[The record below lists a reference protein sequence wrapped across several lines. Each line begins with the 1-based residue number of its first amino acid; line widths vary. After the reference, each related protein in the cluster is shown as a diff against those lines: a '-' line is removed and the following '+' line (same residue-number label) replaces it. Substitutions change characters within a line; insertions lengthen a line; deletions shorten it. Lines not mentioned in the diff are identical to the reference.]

1 MTSNRH
7 DAIRTQSVCLS
18 RRSML
23 GACLIASFGGSILL
37 TGCGEDAAKKTAAA
51 PAGAPAAGAAA
62 ATNIAKKIGIV
73 QLITHEALDD
83 AVRGFRERLTELGY
97 ALDGAAGKDG
107 KAATIDLQNAH
118 GDTATLQAIVSRF
131 VSNDCDLI
139 YAVST
144 PALQAAARATRTI
157 PIVATA
163 VTSFER
169 AKVVK
174 SDAKPGGNVTGVS
187 NAGPID
193 KQLELL
199 LSMLPQDAAPA
210 VGVLYTASE
219 DNSLVQVERLRAA
232 AEKKGVK
239 LVETA
244 VASVNDIQQAVTSLS
259 GKVAGL
265 WFPTDNV
272 LAAGTSILAKAA
284 KDAKIPTIPGD
295 EALIRGGCLA
305 TIAVDYY
312 TLGRMSGTMAAD
324 ILEGKSKPA
333 DMAIQTQDAQKPLI
347 NLATAKAIGLKIP
360 EDILKNAA
368 VIEK

>member
-1 MTSNRH
+1 M
-7 DAIRTQSVCLS
+7 
-18 RRSML
+18 
-23 GACLIASFGGSILL
+23 
-37 TGCGEDAAKKTAAA
+37 
-51 PAGAPAAGAAA
+51 
-62 ATNIAKKIGIV
+62 
-73 QLITHEALDD
+73 
-83 AVRGFRERLTELGY
+83 
-97 ALDGAAGKDG
+97 
-107 KAATIDLQNAH
+107 
-118 GDTATLQAIVSRF
+118 
-131 VSNDCDLI
+131 
-139 YAVST
+139 
-144 PALQAAARATRTI
+144 ARATRDI

-163 VTSFER
+163 VTSFEA

-174 SDAKPGGNVTGVS
+174 TNEKPGTNVTGVS
-187 NAGPID
+187 NIGPIAR
-193 KQLELL
+193 QLDLFL
-199 LSMLPQDAAPA
+199 ALTGNAKT
-210 VGVLYTASE
+210 VGVLFNAGE
-219 DNSLVQVERLRAA
+219 VNSAFQVEIFKKAA
-232 AEKKGVK
+232 AAKGVEV
-239 LVETA
+239 LEATVS
-244 VASVNDIQQAVTSLS
+244 SVNDIQQAVTSLS

-347 NLATAKAIGLKIP
+347 NLATAKAIGLTIP

-368 VIEK
+368 VIEQ

>member
-1 MTSNRH
+1 M
-7 DAIRTQSVCLS
+7 
-18 RRSML
+18 
-23 GACLIASFGGSILL
+23 
-37 TGCGEDAAKKTAAA
+37 
-51 PAGAPAAGAAA
+51 
-62 ATNIAKKIGIV
+62 
-73 QLITHEALDD
+73 
-83 AVRGFRERLTELGY
+83 
-97 ALDGAAGKDG
+97 
-107 KAATIDLQNAH
+107 
-118 GDTATLQAIVSRF
+118 
-131 VSNDCDLI
+131 
-139 YAVST
+139 
-144 PALQAAARATRTI
+144 
-157 PIVATA
+157 
-163 VTSFER
+163 
-169 AKVVK
+169 
-174 SDAKPGGNVTGVS
+174 
-187 NAGPID
+187 
-193 KQLELL
+193 
-199 LSMLPQDAAPA
+199 
-210 VGVLYTASE
+210 
-219 DNSLVQVERLRAA
+219 
-232 AEKKGVK
+232 
-239 LVETA
+239 
-244 VASVNDIQQAVTSLS
+244 NDIQQAVTSLS

>member
-1 MTSNRH
+1 MTH
-7 DAIRTQSVCLS
+7 DFPSSLS
-18 RRSML
+18 SFAFTRRRFAAL
-23 GACLIASFGGSILL
+23 CCAALVTGLTAGCDKQATPAASS
-37 TGCGEDAAKKTAAA
+37 
-51 PAGAPAAGAAA
+51 AAGAAD
-62 ATNIAKKIGIV
+62 KIPVGICELV
-73 QLITHEALDD
+73 EHEALDLSVKGFLD
-83 AVRGFRERLTELGY
+83 ELAARGF
-97 ALDGAAGKDG
+97 KDG
-107 KAATIDLQNAH
+107 EKIAVDRQNAQ
-118 GDTATLQAIVSRF
+118 GDQATLQNIGARF
-131 VSNDCDLI
+131 LSEKTLE
-139 YAVST
+139 A
-144 PALQAAARATRTI
+144 
-157 PIVATA
+157 
-163 VTSFER
+163 

-174 SDAKPGGNVTGVS
+174 TNEKPGTNVTGVS
-187 NAGPID
+187 NIGPIAR
-193 KQLELL
+193 QLDLFL
-199 LSMLPQDAAPA
+199 ALTGNAKT
-210 VGVLYTASE
+210 VGVLFNAGE
-219 DNSLVQVERLRAA
+219 VNSAFQVEIFKKAA
-232 AEKKGVK
+232 AAKGVEV
-239 LVETA
+239 LEATVS
-244 VASVNDIQQAVTSLS
+244 SVNDIQQAVTSLS

-347 NLATAKAIGLKIP
+347 NLATAKAIGLTIP